1 MLRDLCKG
9 KAVEAL
15 GVLLSREY
23 LRKYLSLSKK
33 LIKKKEVNVP
43 TGRDGT
49 QTA

>member
-9 KAVEAL
+9 KTVEAL
-15 GVLLSREY
+15 GMLFSREY
-23 LRKYLSLSKK
+23 LREYLSLSKK
-33 LIKKKEVNVP
+33 LIKKNVP